1 MNHDLGLTLA
11 KLDGDTHTSEASDR
25 REAVR
30 TIQETGHVGVAL
42 TEGTQ
47 HDGAMRNALVSRNRQ
62 APLQGMLCCMYGFL
76 HQSINPLIV
85 M

>member
-1 MNHDLGLTLA
+1 MNHDLGLTLV
-11 KLDGDTHTSEASDR
+11 KLDGDTHMTEAADR

-30 TIQETGHVGVAL
+30 TIQETAHVGVTLA
-42 TEGTQ
+42 EGTQ
-47 HDGAMRNALVSRNRQ
+47 HDGTMRNALVSRHRQ